1 MDPDLR
7 VYHQKT
13 MLLMNSRLI
22 HGPVLA
28 TMLLAQGVLARDP
41 IDSVKSLAVRPVPQ
55 APISA
60 PPASVWVPARRVV
73 LPGGGVEQVLVPG
86 HYERVISPTQ
96 VAVPPLVIH
105 TPSGQTITIPAGDR
119 PPADQRIGP

>member
-1 MDPDLR
+1 MFRMTSRMIQGP
-7 VYHQKT
+7 
-13 MLLMNSRLI
+13 LL
-22 HGPVLA
+22 VA
-28 TMLLAQGVLARDP
+28 MLLAQGPLARDP
-41 IDSVKSLAVRPVPQ
+41 IDSVKSLAIRPVPQ
-55 APISA
+55 APTTS

-105 TPSGQTITIPAGDR
+105 TPSGQTLTIPAGDR
-119 PPADQRIGP
+119 PPVDQRIGP